1 MRSEILE
8 QAIHDC
14 LNEMYQKSQPSIT
27 FDEVIEKHKTGEYNE
42 KVLAYERH
50 YLPQEEYLEIEEKY
64 IRAYRIHNEWIDD
77 AELMIDYLEKGG
89 TKDKWIPEKI
99 HEDGFKEP
107 GYRGYEKT
115 PKLIDALKEFLSEED
130 AQKAYDK
137 TMELMNNCKDFYN
150 PTREENNFRFTIAN
164 YSPCCNKET
173 VQSNYSDITIYERVY
188 DPVNEEWVDVTPQ
201 QIEKWR
207 EELEEWNDEW
217 FKEELTK
224 LIDKYGKIEQTRN

>member
-64 IRAYRIHNEWIDD
+64 IRAYRIHNEWNDD

-99 HEDGFKEP
+99 HENGFKEP

-115 PKLIDALKEFLSEED
+115 PQLIDALKEFL
-130 AQKAYDK
+130 
-137 TMELMNNCKDFYN
+137 
-150 PTREENNFRFTIAN
+150 
-164 YSPCCNKET
+164 
-173 VQSNYSDITIYERVY
+173 
-188 DPVNEEWVDVTPQ
+188 
-201 QIEKWR
+201 
-207 EELEEWNDEW
+207 
-217 FKEELTK
+217 
-224 LIDKYGKIEQTRN
+224 